1 MPVAVHVVHEAP
13 ADWRGMLFDGAVLVV
28 SGVTAVEPFVE
39 HARRLLAEAFAPAA
53 AENAQSQL
61 GDDDFLA
68 RADRLRAAIR
78 RDARARELA
87 WSVLAAFGL
96 EAATTYTDRL
106 HLRVLPAGASPQHA
120 VDLALGAHRDTWS
133 SNVYAQVNWW
143 LPLHHVTDTRA
154 LAFYPR
160 NWTTAVPNSS
170 AAWDL
175 ELLRRE
181 RVAGGPTTVPLVPAP
196 LSPPDPAD
204 ALVVV
209 VQPGD
214 LLLFSGAHLHAT
226 VPNTSGTPRYS
237 VELRTVDLDDVR
249 TGRGAPNV
257 DGDAPCV
264 PVEWFRNVEDGSPL
278 TDAAGGHAG
287 PPV

>member
-1 MPVAVHVVHEAP
+1 
-13 ADWRGMLFDGAVLVV
+13 MLFDGAVLVV

-39 HARRLLAEAFAPAA
+39 HARGLLAEAFAPAA
-53 AENAQSQL
+53 VENAQVRL

-68 RADRLRAAIR
+68 RVDPLRAAFR

-96 EAATTYTDRL
+96 DAATTYTDRL
-106 HLRVLPAGASPQHA
+106 HLRVLPAGASPQRA
-120 VDLALGAHRDTWS
+120 VDPALGAHRDTWS

-143 LPLHHVTDTRA
+143 LPLHHVTETRA

-160 NWTTAVPNSS
+160 NWATAVPNSS

-175 ELLRRE
+175 ELLRQE
-181 RVAGGPTTVPLVPAP
+181 RGAGAPTTVPLVPAP
-196 LSPPDPAD
+196 TSPPDPAD

-209 VQPGD
+209 IQPGD

-226 VPNTSGTPRYS
+226 VPNTSGAPRYS
-237 VELRTVDLDDVR
+237 VELRTVELDDVR
-249 TGRGAPNV
+249 TGRGAPNI
-257 DGDAPCV
+257 DGDAPYV
-264 PVEWFRNVEDGSPL
+264 PLEWFRNVEDGSSL
-278 TDAAGGHAG
+278 TDAAGGLAVRRSTRRPG
-287 PPV
+287 TRTDRD